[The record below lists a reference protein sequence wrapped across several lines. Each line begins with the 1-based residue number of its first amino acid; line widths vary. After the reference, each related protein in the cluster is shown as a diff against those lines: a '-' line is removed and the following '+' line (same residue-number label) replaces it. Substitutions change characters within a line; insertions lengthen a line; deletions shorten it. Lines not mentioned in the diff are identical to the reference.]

1 MIYICLDTIIQ
12 DKNTKLTIIGVVLFN
27 SFLRERTCSKYYDID
42 MIVMHYSIKGRG
54 VHYQIYLDLLS
65 ELQL

>member
-12 DKNTKLTIIGVVLFN
+12 DKNTKLTIIGVLFN
-27 SFLRERTCSKYYDID
+27 SFLRERTCSKYDID

>member
-12 DKNTKLTIIGVVLFN
+12 DKNTKLTIIGVLFN
-27 SFLRERTCSKYYDID
+27 SFLRGRTCSKYD
-42 MIVMHYSIKGRG
+42 MIVMYYSIKGRG